1 MHRSTHAPLVLASTG
16 VLLAL
21 ALTGCSSGGPDT
33 TPTATRTVTAAP
45 SSDASSGTASAAP
58 SDSTDPSSAPSATG
72 STSGGGSTGGG
83 AAGGGT
89 AASAGARC
97 AASSLTGSVESGSGG
112 AAGSVYVHLALRNTG
127 TTTCTLQGWPG
138 VSFVGDTNGTQ
149 IGNAASEDRASAH
162 PTVTLTPGATAVA
175 PLRITQTANYP
186 AGKCDPTS
194 PDGLRVYPP
203 GSRESLFVPYTDSA
217 ACRSKAVTELQ
228 VQALVPQGQAVD

>member
-1 MHRSTHAPLVLASTG
+1 MRRSTRTPVALVSTG

-21 ALTGCSSGGPDT
+21 ALTGCSSGGTDT

-45 SSDASSGTASAAP
+45 SSAPSSGTASAMP
-58 SDSTDPSSAPSATG
+58 SAGTEPSSAASA
-72 STSGGGSTGGG
+72 SGG
-83 AAGGGT
+83 AASGGS
-89 AASAGARC
+89 AAGGVGARC
-97 AASSLTGSVESGSGG
+97 ATSALTGSVESGSGG

-149 IGNAASEDRASAH
+149 IGNAAGEDRTSAH
-162 PTVTLTPGATAVA
+162 PTVTLAPGATAVA
-175 PLRITQTANYP
+175 PLRITETGDYP
-186 AGKCDPTS
+186 AGQCDPTS

-203 GSRESLFVPYTDSA
+203 GSRESLFVPYTESA
-217 ACRSKAVTELQ
+217 ACRSTAVTELQ